1 MHNGE
6 SDLEALQQ
14 RHRNEKRNLQATIQS
29 IKKSVAKGDKKREK
43 AAKKQIA
50 ELEEDL
56 KKSHIEELKNF
67 NYKHETSSTNNQSF
81 ATEVVEKIQDLKMNG
96 EIDTLPQKKIS
107 KAERRRQ
114 KQAEKAKA
122 RLKEI
127 EKAEKDAENSE
138 KFKEDQSITS
148 KLKSMGL
155 MVKEMSSDGNCMY
168 NAVLDNGSIKES
180 ITSIRDKTA
189 TFMLENKDM
198 FLPYVPD
205 SSNDESCQHS
215 NFLDYCETIKV
226 NGTWGGQ
233 LELLAISNVFK
244 QPVHV
249 IQAFAPVIVIGEQF
263 DSRPIVITFH
273 RHQLSMGEHYNST
286 QCYENEISDDE

>member
-1 MHNGE
+1 MDDGE
-6 SDLEALQQ
+6 SDLETLQQ
-14 RHRNEKRNLQATIQS
+14 RHRNEKKNLQATIQS

-56 KKSHIEELKNF
+56 KSRHIEELKNF
-67 NYKHETSSTNNQSF
+67 NKKQETSDSNNQSC
-81 ATEVVEKIQDLKMNG
+81 ATEVAEKVQDLKING
-96 EIDTLPQKKIS
+96 ETDILPQKKIS

-127 EKAEKDAENSE
+127 EEAEKDAENSE
-138 KFKEDQSITS
+138 KFKEHQSITS

-168 NAVLDNGSIKES
+168 NAVLDNGLIKES
-180 ITSIRDKTA
+180 IASIRDKTA

-205 SSNDESCQHS
+205 SSNDESS
-215 NFLDYCETIKV
+215 NFLNYCETIKV

-286 QCYENEISDDE
+286 QCYQNEMSDEE